1 MGRKERGEERL
12 LTVMGRDNKPV
23 SRLVWIETFRETGR
37 SIESIRG
44 AVCIGIWDR
53 HAFQSPACA
62 FDRNAFRLGDQ
73 IDQEEFI
80 CKIKYFSCNSYLS
93 SIDKRRGGYRVTLH
107 CSKYNV

>member
-1 MGRKERGEERL
+1 MKDSRNRLLIEGKKSVERKERGEERL

-44 AVCIGIWDR
+44 AVCIGTWDR

-80 CKIKYFSCNSYLS
+80 CKIKYFSCNLFVE
-93 SIDKRRGGYRVTLH
+93 YR
-107 CSKYNV
+107 